1 MHPRTKETCK
11 QKTQLCVE
19 EMMEY
24 IYEIRYFLHGSHIT
38 DLSAKKYCNVTVRNH
53 TATI

>member
-24 IYEIRYFLHGSHIT
+24 MKCGTFSWISHT
-38 DLSAKKYCNVTVRNH
+38 DLSPKKYCNVTVRNH